1 MEILR
6 HALGL
11 CGEHWHPNIFNI
23 SALTLGFAG
32 VSSYIKYKF
41 NILKSYVTL
50 ASEERKMLYGALLIP
65 DQLIYRYDEA
75 QGEYYVKYSKET
87 IEKIAHNYFKQNL
100 HHNATLEHESPV
112 VGLTLVESWLIEGE
126 NDKSKEFG
134 FSLPVGTWFGG
145 MKVENDEV
153 WNKVKSGEVK
163 AFSIEGMFVPKK
175 EMKMSEQQEQWIV
188 ELEQMLQMAS
198 EEEIV
203 ARYEDYVRVVNMSYD
218 ELNEWA
224 KSECSR
230 LASLDRSPIERNL
243 ELLSTPKSE
252 WTEKHFEWAGKT
264 IAFVNRM
271 RENSAGDLL
280 VDSEGNDCGS
290 KRTISLKNWAFDP
303 NK

>member
-1 MEILR
+1 MMNKKIKVIEYGIDDTGMLGV
-6 HALGL
+6 HA
-11 CGEHWHPNIFNI
+11 I
-23 SALTLGFAG
+23 SVVEDPAIGVDFVAL
-32 VSSYIKYKF
+32 SDEKR
-41 NILKSYVTL
+41 YVTL

>member
-1 MEILR
+1 MMNKKIKVIEYGIDDTGMLGV
-6 HALGL
+6 HA
-11 CGEHWHPNIFNI
+11 I
-23 SALTLGFAG
+23 SVVEDPAIGVDFVAL
-32 VSSYIKYKF
+32 SDEKR
-41 NILKSYVTL
+41 YVTL

-65 DQLIYRYDEA
+65 DQLIYRYDET

-100 HHNATLEHESPV
+100 HHNATLEHEAPV

-175 EMKMSEQQEQWIV
+175 EMKMSEQQEQWII
-188 ELEQMLQMAS
+188 ELEQMLQLAS

-203 ARYEDYVRVVNMSYD
+203 ARYEDYVRVVNMTYD

>member
-1 MEILR
+1 MMNKKIKVIEYGIDDTGMLGV
-6 HALGL
+6 HA
-11 CGEHWHPNIFNI
+11 I
-23 SALTLGFAG
+23 SVVEDPAIGVDFVAL
-32 VSSYIKYKF
+32 SDEKR
-41 NILKSYVTL
+41 YVTL

-65 DQLIYRYDEA
+65 DQLIYRYDET

-100 HHNATLEHESPV
+100 HHNATLEHEAPV

-175 EMKMSEQQEQWIV
+175 EMKMSEQQEQWII
-188 ELEQMLQMAS
+188 ELEQMLQLAS

-203 ARYEDYVRVVNMSYD
+203 ARYEDYVRVVNMTYD

-280 VDSEGNDCGS
+280 VDSEGNECGS

>member
-1 MEILR
+1 MMNKKIKVIEYGIDDTGMLGV
-6 HALGL
+6 HA
-11 CGEHWHPNIFNI
+11 I
-23 SALTLGFAG
+23 SVVEDPAIGVDFVAL
-32 VSSYIKYKF
+32 SDEKR
-41 NILKSYVTL
+41 YVTL

-65 DQLIYRYDEA
+65 DQLIYRYDET

-175 EMKMSEQQEQWIV
+175 EMKMSEQQEQWII
-188 ELEQMLQMAS
+188 ELEQMLQLAS

-203 ARYEDYVRVVNMSYD
+203 ARYEDYVRVVNMTYD

-271 RENSAGDLL
+271 RENSAGDSL
-280 VDSEGNDCGS
+280 VDSEGNECGS

>member
-1 MEILR
+1 MMNKKIKVIEYGIDDTGMLGV
-6 HALGL
+6 HA
-11 CGEHWHPNIFNI
+11 I
-23 SALTLGFAG
+23 SVVEDPAIGVDFVAL
-32 VSSYIKYKF
+32 SDEKR
-41 NILKSYVTL
+41 YVTL

-65 DQLIYRYDEA
+65 DQLIYRYDET

-175 EMKMSEQQEQWIV
+175 EMKMSEQQEQWII
-188 ELEQMLQMAS
+188 ELEQMLQLAS
-198 EEEIV
+198 EEEII
-203 ARYEDYVRVVNMSYD
+203 ARYEDYVRVVNMTYD

-271 RENSAGDLL
+271 RENSAGDSL
-280 VDSEGNDCGS
+280 VDSEGNECGS
-290 KRTISLKNWAFDP
+290 KRTISLKNWAYDP

>member
-1 MEILR
+1 MMNKKIKVIEYGIDDTGMLGV
-6 HALGL
+6 HA
-11 CGEHWHPNIFNI
+11 I
-23 SALTLGFAG
+23 SVVEDPAIGVDFVAL
-32 VSSYIKYKF
+32 SDEKR
-41 NILKSYVTL
+41 YVTL

-65 DQLIYRYDEA
+65 DQLIYRYDET

-100 HHNATLEHESPV
+100 HHNATLEHEAPV

-175 EMKMSEQQEQWIV
+175 EMKMSEQQEQWII
-188 ELEQMLQMAS
+188 ELEQMLQLAS

-203 ARYEDYVRVVNMSYD
+203 ARYEDYVRVVNMTYD

-243 ELLSTPKSE
+243 ELLSTPKYE

>member
-1 MEILR
+1 MMNKKIKVIEYGIDDTGMLGV
-6 HALGL
+6 HA
-11 CGEHWHPNIFNI
+11 I
-23 SALTLGFAG
+23 SVVEDPAIGVDFVAL
-32 VSSYIKYKF
+32 SDEKR
-41 NILKSYVTL
+41 YVTL

-65 DQLIYRYDEA
+65 DQLIYRYDET

-87 IEKIAHNYFKQNL
+87 IQKIAHNYFKQNL
-100 HHNATLEHESPV
+100 HHNATLEHEAPV

-175 EMKMSEQQEQWIV
+175 EMKMSEQQEQWII
-188 ELEQMLQMAS
+188 ELEQMLQLAS

-203 ARYEDYVRVVNMSYD
+203 ARYEDYVRVVNMTYD

>member
-1 MEILR
+1 MMNKKIKVIEYGIDDTGMFGV
-6 HALGL
+6 HA
-11 CGEHWHPNIFNI
+11 I
-23 SALTLGFAG
+23 SVVEDPAIGVDFVAL
-32 VSSYIKYKF
+32 SDEKR
-41 NILKSYVTL
+41 YVTL

-65 DQLIYRYDEA
+65 DQLIYRYDET

-87 IEKIAHNYFKQNL
+87 IQKIAHNYFKQNL
-100 HHNATLEHESPV
+100 HHNATLEHESPLG
-112 VGLTLVESWLIEGE
+112 GLTLVESWLIEGE

-175 EMKMSEQQEQWIV
+175 EMKMSEQQEQWII
-188 ELEQMLQMAS
+188 ELEQMLQLAS

-203 ARYEDYVRVVNMSYD
+203 ARYEDYVRVVNMTYD

-280 VDSEGNDCGS
+280 IDSEGNDCGS
-290 KRTISLKNWAFDP
+290 KRTISLMNWAYNP

>member
-1 MEILR
+1 MMNKKIKVIEYGIDDTGMLGV
-6 HALGL
+6 HA
-11 CGEHWHPNIFNI
+11 I
-23 SALTLGFAG
+23 SVVEDPAIGVDFVAL
-32 VSSYIKYKF
+32 SDEKR
-41 NILKSYVTL
+41 YVTL

-65 DQLIYRYDEA
+65 DQLIYRYDET

-100 HHNATLEHESPV
+100 HHNATLEHEAPV

-175 EMKMSEQQEQWIV
+175 EMKMSEQQEQWII
-188 ELEQMLQMAS
+188 ELEQMLQLAS

-203 ARYEDYVRVVNMSYD
+203 ARYEDYVRVVNMTYD

-280 VDSEGNDCGS
+280 IDSEGNECGS

>member
-1 MEILR
+1 
-6 HALGL
+6 
-11 CGEHWHPNIFNI
+11 
-23 SALTLGFAG
+23 
-32 VSSYIKYKF
+32 
-41 NILKSYVTL
+41 
-50 ASEERKMLYGALLIP
+50 MLYGALLIP
-65 DQLIYRYDEA
+65 DQLIYRYDET

-100 HHNATLEHESPV
+100 HHNATLEHEAPV

-175 EMKMSEQQEQWIV
+175 EMKMSEQQEQWII
-188 ELEQMLQMAS
+188 ELEQMLQLAS

-203 ARYEDYVRVVNMSYD
+203 ARYEDYVRVVNMTYD

-252 WTEKHFEWAGKT
+252 WTEKHFDWAGKT

>member
-1 MEILR
+1 MMNKKIKVIEYGIDDTGMLGV
-6 HALGL
+6 HA
-11 CGEHWHPNIFNI
+11 I
-23 SALTLGFAG
+23 SVVEDPAIGVDFVAL
-32 VSSYIKYKF
+32 SDEKR
-41 NILKSYVTL
+41 YVTL

-175 EMKMSEQQEQWIV
+175 EMKMSEQQEQWII
-188 ELEQMLQMAS
+188 ELEQMLQLAS

>member
-1 MEILR
+1 MMNKKIKVIEYGIDDTGMLGV
-6 HALGL
+6 HA
-11 CGEHWHPNIFNI
+11 I
-23 SALTLGFAG
+23 SVVEDPAIGVDFVAL
-32 VSSYIKYKF
+32 SDEKR
-41 NILKSYVTL
+41 YVTL

-65 DQLIYRYDEA
+65 DQLIYRYDET

-100 HHNATLEHESPV
+100 HHNATLEHEAPV

-188 ELEQMLQMAS
+188 ELEQMLQLAS

>member
-1 MEILR
+1 MMNKKIKVIEYGIDDTGMLGV
-6 HALGL
+6 HA
-11 CGEHWHPNIFNI
+11 I
-23 SALTLGFAG
+23 SVVEDPAIGVDFVAL
-32 VSSYIKYKF
+32 SDEKR
-41 NILKSYVTL
+41 YVTL

-65 DQLIYRYDEA
+65 DQLIYRYDET

-100 HHNATLEHESPV
+100 HHNATLEHEAPV

-175 EMKMSEQQEQWIV
+175 EMKMSEQQEQWII
-188 ELEQMLQMAS
+188 ELEQMLQLAS

-203 ARYEDYVRVVNMSYD
+203 ARYEDYVRVVNMTYD

-271 RENSAGDLL
+271 RENSAGDSL

>member
-1 MEILR
+1 MMNKKIKVIEYGIDDTGMLGV
-6 HALGL
+6 HA
-11 CGEHWHPNIFNI
+11 I
-23 SALTLGFAG
+23 SVVEEPAIGVDFVAL
-32 VSSYIKYKF
+32 SDEKR
-41 NILKSYVTL
+41 YVTL

-65 DQLIYRYDEA
+65 DQLIYRYDET

-175 EMKMSEQQEQWIV
+175 EMKMSEQQEQWII
-188 ELEQMLQMAS
+188 ELEQMLQLAS
-198 EEEIV
+198 EEEII
-203 ARYEDYVRVVNMSYD
+203 ARYEDYVRVVNMTYD

-271 RENSAGDLL
+271 RENSAGDSL
-280 VDSEGNDCGS
+280 VDSEGNECGS

>member
-1 MEILR
+1 MMNKKIKVIEYGIDDTGMLGV
-6 HALGL
+6 HA
-11 CGEHWHPNIFNI
+11 I
-23 SALTLGFAG
+23 SVVEDPAIGVDFVAL
-32 VSSYIKYKF
+32 SDEKR
-41 NILKSYVTL
+41 YVTL

-65 DQLIYRYDEA
+65 DQLIYRYDET

-87 IEKIAHNYFKQNL
+87 IQKIAHNYFKQNL
-100 HHNATLEHESPV
+100 HHNATLEHEAPV

-175 EMKMSEQQEQWIV
+175 EMKMSEQQEQWII
-188 ELEQMLQMAS
+188 ELEKMLQLAS

-203 ARYEDYVRVVNMSYD
+203 ARYEDYVRVVNMTYD

-252 WTEKHFEWAGKT
+252 WTEKHFDWAGKT

-280 VDSEGNDCGS
+280 VDSEGNECGS

>member
-1 MEILR
+1 MMNKKIKVIEYGIDDTGMLGV
-6 HALGL
+6 HA
-11 CGEHWHPNIFNI
+11 I
-23 SALTLGFAG
+23 SVVEDPAIGVDFVAL
-32 VSSYIKYKF
+32 SDEKR
-41 NILKSYVTL
+41 YVTL

-100 HHNATLEHESPV
+100 HHNATLEHEAPV

-175 EMKMSEQQEQWIV
+175 EMKMSEQQEQWII
-188 ELEQMLQMAS
+188 ELEQMLQLAS

-203 ARYEDYVRVVNMSYD
+203 ARYEDYVRVVNMTYD

>member
-1 MEILR
+1 MMNKKIKVIEYGIDDTGMLGV
-6 HALGL
+6 HA
-11 CGEHWHPNIFNI
+11 I
-23 SALTLGFAG
+23 SVVEDPAIGVDFVAL
-32 VSSYIKYKF
+32 SDEKR
-41 NILKSYVTL
+41 YVTL

-65 DQLIYRYDEA
+65 DQLIYRYDET

-100 HHNATLEHESPV
+100 HHNATLEHEAPV

-175 EMKMSEQQEQWIV
+175 EMKMSEQKEQWII
-188 ELEQMLQMAS
+188 ELEQMLQLAS

-203 ARYEDYVRVVNMSYD
+203 ARYEDYVRVVNMTYD

-290 KRTISLKNWAFDP
+290 KRTISLKNWAYDP

>member
-1 MEILR
+1 MMNKKIKVIEYGIDDTGMLGV
-6 HALGL
+6 HA
-11 CGEHWHPNIFNI
+11 I
-23 SALTLGFAG
+23 SVVEDPAIGVDFVAL
-32 VSSYIKYKF
+32 SDEKR
-41 NILKSYVTL
+41 YVTL

-65 DQLIYRYDEA
+65 DQLIYRYDET

-100 HHNATLEHESPV
+100 HHNATLEHEAPV

-175 EMKMSEQQEQWIV
+175 EMKMSEQQEQWII
-188 ELEQMLQMAS
+188 ELEEMLQLAS

-203 ARYEDYVRVVNMSYD
+203 ARYEDYVRVVNMTYD
-218 ELNEWA
+218 ELNEWG

>member
-1 MEILR
+1 MMNKKIKVIEYGIDDTGMLGV
-6 HALGL
+6 HA
-11 CGEHWHPNIFNI
+11 I
-23 SALTLGFAG
+23 SVVEDPAIGVDFVAL
-32 VSSYIKYKF
+32 SDEKR
-41 NILKSYVTL
+41 YVTL

-65 DQLIYRYDEA
+65 DQLIYRYDET

-188 ELEQMLQMAS
+188 ELEQMLQLAS

-218 ELNEWA
+218 EFNEWA

>member
-1 MEILR
+1 MMNKKIKVIEYGIDDTGMLGV
-6 HALGL
+6 HA
-11 CGEHWHPNIFNI
+11 I
-23 SALTLGFAG
+23 SVVEDPAIGVDFVAL
-32 VSSYIKYKF
+32 SDEKR
-41 NILKSYVTL
+41 YVTL

-65 DQLIYRYDEA
+65 DQLIYRYDET

-175 EMKMSEQQEQWIV
+175 EMKMSEQQEQWII
-188 ELEQMLQMAS
+188 ELEQMLQLAS

-203 ARYEDYVRVVNMSYD
+203 ARYEDYVRVVNMTYD

-280 VDSEGNDCGS
+280 VDSEGNECGS

>member
-1 MEILR
+1 MMNKKIKVIEYGIDDTGMLGV
-6 HALGL
+6 HA
-11 CGEHWHPNIFNI
+11 I
-23 SALTLGFAG
+23 SVVEDPAIGVDFVAL
-32 VSSYIKYKF
+32 SDEKR
-41 NILKSYVTL
+41 YVTL

-65 DQLIYRYDEA
+65 DQLIYRYDET

-100 HHNATLEHESPV
+100 HHNATLEHEAPV

-153 WNKVKSGEVK
+153 WNKVKSGELK

-175 EMKMSEQQEQWIV
+175 EMKMSEQQEQWII
-188 ELEQMLQMAS
+188 ELEQILQLAS

-203 ARYEDYVRVVNMSYD
+203 ARYEDYVRVVNMTYD

>member
-1 MEILR
+1 MNTKKMKIIEYGIDESGSLGV
-6 HALGL
+6 HA
-11 CGEHWHPNIFNI
+11 I
-23 SALTLGFAG
+23 SVVEEPAIGIDFVAL
-32 VSSYIKYKF
+32 SEQKK
-41 NILKSYVTL
+41 YVTL
-50 ASEERKMLYGALLIP
+50 ATDERKMLYGALLVP
-65 DQLIYRYDEA
+65 DQLIYRYDEE

-87 IEKIAHNYFKQNL
+87 IQKIAHNYLKQNL
-100 HHNATLEHESPV
+100 HHNATLEHEAPV
-112 VGLTLVESWLIEGE
+112 VGLTLVESWIIEGE
-126 NDKSKEFG
+126 SDKSKEFG
-134 FSLPVGTWFGG
+134 FSLPVGTWFGA

-153 WNKVKSGEVK
+153 WAKVKNGEVK

-175 EMKMSEQQEQWIV
+175 EMVMSAQQEQWVV
-188 ELEQMLQMAS
+188 ELEEMLRLAS

-203 ARYEDYVRVVNMSYD
+203 ARYEDYVRVVNMTYD

-224 KSECSR
+224 KSECST

-271 RENSAGDLL
+271 RENSAGDSLT
-280 VDSEGNDCGS
+280 DSEGNECGS
-290 KRTISLKNWAFDP
+290 KRTISLMNWAYNP

>member
-1 MEILR
+1 MMNKKIKVIEYGIDDTGMLGV
-6 HALGL
+6 HA
-11 CGEHWHPNIFNI
+11 I
-23 SALTLGFAG
+23 SVVEDPAIGVDFVAL
-32 VSSYIKYKF
+32 SDEKR
-41 NILKSYVTL
+41 YVTL

-65 DQLIYRYDEA
+65 DQLIYRYDET

-100 HHNATLEHESPV
+100 HHNATLEHEAPV

-175 EMKMSEQQEQWIV
+175 EMKMSEQQEQWII
-188 ELEQMLQMAS
+188 ELEQILQLAS
-198 EEEIV
+198 EEEII
-203 ARYEDYVRVVNMSYD
+203 ARYEDYVRVVNMTYD

-271 RENSAGDLL
+271 RENSAGDSL
-280 VDSEGNDCGS
+280 VDSEGNECGS

>member
-1 MEILR
+1 MMNKKIKVIEYGIDDTGMLGV
-6 HALGL
+6 HA
-11 CGEHWHPNIFNI
+11 I
-23 SALTLGFAG
+23 SVVEEPAIGVDFVAL
-32 VSSYIKYKF
+32 SDEKR
-41 NILKSYVTL
+41 YVTL

-65 DQLIYRYDEA
+65 DQLIYRYDET

-100 HHNATLEHESPV
+100 HHNATLEHEAPV

-175 EMKMSEQQEQWIV
+175 EMKMSEQKEQWII
-188 ELEQMLQMAS
+188 ELEQMLQLAS

-203 ARYEDYVRVVNMSYD
+203 ARYEDYVRVVNMTYD

-252 WTEKHFEWAGKT
+252 WTEKHYEWAGKT